1 MNFGRYPFDEHVC
14 FFEVSSFMHSDTDI
28 AVRPGLYNRTKL
40 VNMASL
46 DKYNVGQFQVSPT
59 SRTYS
64 FTKQNG
70 DLAIR
75 GEFDLKRTG
84 NIFALEI
91 LLPEILL
98 HISLYASFWIPSD
111 SPPARVA
118 LCIISALS
126 FRIMRTDL
134 SISLPPV
141 SYSIW

>member
-1 MNFGRYPFDEHVC
+1 MHFGKYPFDEHVC
-14 FFEVSSFMHSDTDI
+14 FFEVSSFMHSDADI

-64 FTKQNG
+64 FTGDG
-70 DLAIR
+70 DLIYR
-75 GEFDLKRTG
+75 GEFHVKRTG
-84 NIFALEI
+84 NIFSIEI

-126 FRIMRTDL
+126 FRIMRTGITD
-134 SISLPPV
+134 SLPPV
-141 SYSIW
+141 SYPIW